1 MRAAA
6 AVCALALISACAAP
20 LPDIAPGQ
28 TNLAEAERDERGIWA
43 EMEQAEG
50 ELVTSGALVEDE
62 ALQAYVRDVACR
74 VAGDYCSDIRVYVV
88 ERAGFNASMAPNG
101 FMTVWTG
108 LLLRVENEA
117 QLAAVLGHEVAHYQ
131 RRHTLERWRTTRA
144 ATSAVTFL
152 SIAAAV
158 GGYGGAGSLVRLGTL
173 LALLGYSREQEREAD
188 SLGFERLAA
197 AGYDAGAA
205 AAVWRNALAEQDAMD
220 ENQAPP
226 LLLST
231 HPASDDRLA
240 ELTALADD
248 DGSGERFAERFNE
261 AVAPHRSDWIAAEIG
276 AGRHGAMEVVL
287 ERLGESGTTH
297 YWRGELL
304 RRDGEHEQALA
315 AYRKATSDS
324 GAPAAA
330 HRGLGL
336 ALWSLGRET
345 EARRAFTRY
354 LVAAPQAEDTAMIR
368 AYIEDL
374 K

>member
-1 MRAAA
+1 MRAVATA
-6 AVCALALISACAAP
+6 CALLLVGACAAP

-28 TNLAEAERDERGIWA
+28 TNLAEAERDERGVWA
-43 EMEQAEG
+43 EMEQAES
-50 ELVTSGALVEDE
+50 ELLTSGALVADE
-62 ALQAYVRDVACR
+62 ALQAYVREVACR
-74 VAGDYCSDIRVYVV
+74 VAGDYCNDIRVYVV

-131 RRHTLERWRTTRA
+131 RRHTIERWRTTRA

-152 SIAAAV
+152 SVAAAV
-158 GGYGGAGSLVRLGTL
+158 GGYGGASSLVRLATL

-205 AAVWRNALAEQDAMD
+205 AAVWRSAVAEQQAMD
-220 ENQAPP
+220 EDQAPP

-231 HPASDDRLA
+231 HPASDERLA
-240 ELTALADD
+240 ELTELAQTR
-248 DGSGERFAERFNE
+248 GGERFAERFRD
-261 AVAPHRSDWIAAEIG
+261 AVAHHRSDWIAAEIG
-276 AGRHGAMEVVL
+276 LGRYGALDVVL
-287 ERLGESGTTH
+287 RRLGEAGEAQ
-297 YWRGELL
+297 YWRGEMY
-304 RRDGEHEQALA
+304 RRSGEHEKALA
-315 AYRKATSDS
+315 AYRQATANGD
-324 GAPAAA
+324 APAAA

-336 ALWSLGRET
+336 ALWSLGRAS

-374 K
+374 R